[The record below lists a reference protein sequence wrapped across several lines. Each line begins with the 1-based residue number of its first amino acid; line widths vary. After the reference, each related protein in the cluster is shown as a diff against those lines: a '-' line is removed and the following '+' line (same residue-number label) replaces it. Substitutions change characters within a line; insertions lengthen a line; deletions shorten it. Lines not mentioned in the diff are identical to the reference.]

1 MRKAYTKGLAVT
13 VSPAVLKDLAPTG
26 RLRAAINHGNTV
38 LAQKHADGTLGGVTV
53 ALAREL
59 GKRLDVPVDLIPF
72 DAAGKVFAAIPEKAW
87 DIAFLAIE
95 PVRAAEIE
103 FTAPYVLIEG
113 YFMVPQASPLR
124 TPVEVDRDGIRIAV
138 AKGAAYDLFLSRT
151 FKHATLQRAPTG
163 PEAMKMMLQDKL
175 EAGAGVKQHVSQF
188 VAEHPELRMIE
199 QRFMAIE
206 QAMGTLK
213 GRLDGVAYLKPFI
226 EEMKASGMIA
236 AELKASGQTG
246 AVVAPPA

>member
-1 MRKAYTKGLAVT
+1 LFDAKGFAVT

-26 RLRAAINHGNTV
+26 RLRAAINHGNTI
-38 LAQKHADGTLGGVTV
+38 LAQKHADGSLGGVTV

-59 GKRLDVPVDLIPF
+59 GKRLNVPVDLVPY
-72 DAAGKVFAAIPEKAW
+72 DAAGKVFAAIPQQAW
-87 DIAFLAIE
+87 DVAFLAIE

-113 YFMVPQASPLR
+113 YFMVPNDSALR
-124 TPVEVDRDGIRIAV
+124 TPSEVDREGIRIAV

-163 PEAMKMMLQDKL
+163 PEALQMMLREKL
-175 EAGAGVKQHVSQF
+175 EVAAGVKQHVTKF
-188 VAEHPELRMIE
+188 AAEHPGLRVMD

-236 AELKASGQTG
+236 AELKASGQSD
-246 AVVAPPA
+246 AAVAPRA

>member
-1 MRKAYTKGLAVT
+1 MT

-38 LAQKHADGTLGGVTV
+38 LAQKHADGSLGGVTV

-59 GKRLDVPVDLIPF
+59 GKRLGVPVDLVPY

-87 DIAFLAIE
+87 DVAFLAIE

-113 YFMVPQASPLR
+113 HFMVPQDSPLR
-124 TPVEVDRDGIRIAV
+124 TPDDVDRAGIRIAV

-151 FKHATLQRAPTG
+151 LKHATLQHAPTG
-163 PEAMKMMLQDKL
+163 PEAMRMMLRDKL
-175 EAGAGVKQHVSQF
+175 EAGAGVKQHVGKF

-246 AVVAPPA
+246 AVVAPAA

>member
-1 MRKAYTKGLAVT
+1 MT

-38 LAQKHADGTLGGVTV
+38 LAQKHTDGTLGGVTV
-53 ALAREL
+53 ALVREL
-59 GKRLDVPVDLIPF
+59 GKRLGVPVDLVPF
-72 DAAGKVFAAIPEKAW
+72 DAAGKVFAAIPTQAW
-87 DIAFLAIE
+87 DVAFLAIE
-95 PVRAAEIE
+95 PARAAEIE

-113 YFMVPQASPLR
+113 FFMVPQDSTLHAPAD
-124 TPVEVDRDGIRIAV
+124 VDRAGIRIGV

-151 FKHATLQRAPTG
+151 LKHATLQRAPTG
-163 PEAMKMMLQDKL
+163 PEAMQMTLREKL
-175 EAGAGVKQHVSQF
+175 EAGAGVRQHISKF

-199 QRFMAIE
+199 PRFMAIE

-213 GRLDGVAYLKPFI
+213 GRLDGVGYLKPFI
-226 EEMKASGMIA
+226 EEMKSSGMIA

-246 AVVAPPA
+246 AVVAPRA